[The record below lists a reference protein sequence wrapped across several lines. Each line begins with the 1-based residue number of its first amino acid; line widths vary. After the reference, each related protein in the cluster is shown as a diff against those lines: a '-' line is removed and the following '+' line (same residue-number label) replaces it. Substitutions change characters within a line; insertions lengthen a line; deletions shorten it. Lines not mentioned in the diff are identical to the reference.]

1 MSVIQIPNLGP
12 AIALNG
18 TEQFEAVQAGTSV
31 RVTTAQ
37 LGAYVAST
45 YPAPGVSSIATS
57 APITGGTITSTGTIG
72 LATAGITNT
81 YLAAMSAKTIKAN
94 ITTGSAQPTD
104 ATVTSVLDTIGSAS
118 GSLLY
123 RGASAWSALAIGGSN
138 YVLTSNGSAPSWQ
151 NPSSLISLIVGS
163 TPIASGT
170 NGYILYN
177 NGSVLGNLAT
187 TGSGNVVL
195 STSPTLVTPNLGTPS
210 SLTLTN
216 ATGLPLGSGVTG
228 TLPIANGGTGQVTAS
243 AAFNALSPITST
255 GDLIVGNGAS
265 SATRLSIGTTGYVLT
280 SNGTTAIWSPAS
292 AASNVTIGTTA
303 INSGTSGRILYD
315 NAGVLGEL
323 ATTGSGNV
331 VLATSPTLVTPNL
344 GTPSAATL
352 TNATGLPLSTGVTG
366 TLGPTNGGTGL
377 AAYTTGDTLYASA
390 TNTLSR
396 LSIGS
401 TGQVLTVVGGL
412 PAWGSVSSVAVTSFS
427 AGTTGLTPASPTAG
441 AIVLAGTL
449 ATTNGGTGLTSFT
462 SGGAVYAT
470 STSALT
476 TGTLPVA
483 SGGTGV
489 TSSSGAN
496 SVVLRDANANV
507 TANNFLS
514 GFTSTA
520 ASGSTI
526 TLTVASTPNY
536 VITGSGGQTI
546 KLPDATTLPNGIVF
560 TFNNNQSS
568 GTIVV
573 QNNSGTTITTVQSGG
588 FETVILLSN
597 SIATGT
603 WDYHPNPPSNASWST
618 NTLSWA
624 GSYTSGTW
632 NGNAIGAIYGGTAQT
647 SYATGDTLYASASN
661 TLSKLSIGST
671 GQVLTVVSGAPA
683 WAALP
688 TASSITV
695 GTTTIASGT
704 TGRLLYDNSAVLGE
718 TSGWTTNG
726 TALTGGASTTLAIGG
741 ATIGTNAL
749 AVTGTSSFGGV
760 AAFAAS
766 GITLAGT
773 STGSTTFASA
783 NASATNYTLTFPA
796 ATDTVAAL
804 AATQTLT
811 NKTISISSNTLSGVA
826 PLASPTFTGTVTIP
840 TPFTLGAVSVTSTGT
855 QLNYLSA
862 ATGTTGTT
870 STNVVFSTSPTLVTP
885 TLGVATVTSING
897 LTISTSTG
905 TLTIAN
911 GKTHT
916 VSNSIA
922 LAGTDSTTMTFPA
935 TSATIARTD
944 AAQTFTGIQTFS
956 TPIAASSVATMT
968 ATVGGGVPTP
978 PNNTTTFLRGDGTFA
993 TPLSGAGTVTS
1004 VSVTTANGVSG
1015 TVATATTTPAITLTL
1030 GAITPTTVNGNTFT
1044 TGTGTLTLGAGKTA
1058 TISNTLTFTGTDGS
1072 SVAFGAGGTVLY
1084 SGSVVNQSTTGPTT
1098 QNFTSGTAATYT
1110 TPAGVKWIKVRMVG
1124 GGGGGGAAG
1133 TTSATGGTGGASSFN
1148 SVTANGGLGGTGG
1161 NASADGVGGA
1171 GGSGG
1176 TGTATIRWSGNG
1188 GSAYPSNG
1196 GFTSPSGQGGAGLFG
1211 GAGAQIG
1218 GGVAGAA
1225 NSGAGGGGAAGL
1237 TGAGGT
1243 GGGGGGGAGESV
1255 EIIISNPSG
1264 TYTYTI
1270 GAAGAGGIGSY
1281 ATGAAGGTGFIT
1293 VEEHYNY

>member
-151 NPSSLISLIVGS
+151 NPSSLISLTVGS

-255 GDLIVGNGAS
+255 GDLIIGNGAS
-265 SATRLSIGTTGYVLT
+265 SATRLGIGTTGYVLT
-280 SNGTTAIWSPAS
+280 SNGTTATWAPAS
-292 AASNVTIGTTA
+292 SASSVTIGTTA

-315 NAGVLGEL
+315 NAGVFGEL

-441 AIVLAGTL
+441 AIVLAGTLAIANGGTGQTTASAAFNALSPITSTGDLIIGNGVNSATRLAIGTNGYVLTSNGTTASWAALSSSGVTSFSAGTTGLTPSSPTTGAIVLAGTLGATNGGTAQSAYTTGDILYASATNTLSKLPIGSTGQVLTVAAGIPSWAASTGGVTSFSGGTTGLTPSSPTTGAITLAGTL

-603 WDYHPNPPSNASWST
+603 WDYHPNPPANASWST

-683 WAALP
+683 WAAAPAALL
-688 TASSITV
+688 TV

-704 TGRLLYDNSAVLGE
+704 TARVLYDNGGVLGE
-718 TSGWTTNG
+718 YAISG
-726 TALTGGASTTLAIGG
+726 
-741 ATIGTNAL
+741 
-749 AVTGTSSFGGV
+749 
-760 AAFAAS
+760 
-766 GITLAGT
+766 
-773 STGSTTFASA
+773 TGS
-783 NASATNYTLTFPA
+783 
-796 ATDTVAAL
+796 VAM
-804 AATQTLT
+804 
-811 NKTISISSNTLSGVA
+811 
-826 PLASPTFTGTVTIP
+826 
-840 TPFTLGAVSVTSTGT
+840 
-855 QLNYLSA
+855 
-862 ATGTTGTT
+862 TT
-870 STNVVFSTSPTLVTP
+870 SPSFTTP
-885 TLGVATVTSING
+885 TLGAASATTINKVTI
-897 LTISTSTG
+897 TAPATG
-905 TLTIAN
+905 STLTIA
-911 GKTHT
+911 
-916 VSNSIA
+916 
-922 LAGTDSTTMTFPA
+922 D
-935 TSATIARTD
+935 
-944 AAQTFTGIQTFS
+944 
-956 TPIAASSVATMT
+956 
-968 ATVGGGVPTP
+968 
-978 PNNTTTFLRGDGTFA
+978 
-993 TPLSGAGTVTS
+993 
-1004 VSVTTANGVSG
+1004 
-1015 TVATATTTPAITLTL
+1015 
-1030 GAITPTTVNGNTFT
+1030 
-1044 TGTGTLTLGAGKTA
+1044 GKTA

-1124 GGGGGGAAG
+1124 GGGGGGG
-1133 TTSATGGTGGASSFN
+1133 VGSTTGPTGGTGGTSIFN
-1148 SVTANGGLGGTGG
+1148 SVTA
-1161 NASADGVGGA
+1161 V

-1176 TGTATIRWSGNG
+1176 TGGNPTAGGTGGIGGTGGTGTATLRLTGSNG
-1188 GSAYPSNG
+1188 SGSAAPG
-1196 GFTSPSGQGGAGLFG
+1196 VTAGMAGAGASTPFGG
-1211 GAGAQIG
+1211 GAGAVAVPSGATNGIAAAANTGSG
-1218 GGVAGAA
+1218 GGGAV
-1225 NSGAGGGGAAGL
+1225 SPTVTQPAGGGGAS
-1237 TGAGGT
+1237 
-1243 GGGGGGGAGESV
+1243 EYV
-1255 EIIISNPSG
+1255 EIIIINPAG
-1264 TYTYTI
+1264 TYTYTV
-1270 GAAGAGGIGSY
+1270 GAAGAGGIGTGTGV
-1281 ATGAAGGTGFIT
+1281 ATGGPGAAGLIT